1 MLPGLVSQTTD
12 GTAKVQA
19 PAKPGAYRLFFY
31 VVTRYGKAACANIPF
46 YVDALTATTAQ
57 P

>member
-1 MLPGLVSQTTD
+1 MLPGLVSQPTD

-31 VVTRYGKAACANIPF
+31 VVTRHGNAACANIPF
-46 YVDALTATTAQ
+46 YVDALTATIAQ